1 MSISS
6 PDPAP
11 PCPEALQGQ
20 LARLERRLSRENRAR
35 QEAEQLLEQK
45 SLELYTLNRNLAQL
59 NASLEQRVEDRTQEL
74 ERERE
79 RALQQAHQDAL
90 TGLPNRLMFQVHM
103 RQALTAAAPSG
114 MAVLYLDLDGFK
126 AVNDTLGHP
135 VGDALL
141 RAVAGRL
148 QNCARQTD
156 LVARLGGDEFAIV
169 QLNAPQPAAAA
180 HLSERLLLSLRAPFL
195 VQGHQIVIGTS
206 IGVALA
212 EPPAATADGLL
223 RNADIALYNAKA
235 AGRGAWRLFH
245 PDMDLEMQAR
255 RRLETDL
262 RCALA
267 DGQFELYYQPLVDAT
282 SQGLTGFEALLRW
295 NHPTRGK
302 VPPAEFIPL
311 AEEIGL
317 IRPIG
322 AWVLERACAD
332 AANWPSPLKVAV
344 NLSPVQFRN
353 GRLVQDVEHALAMAG
368 LPSRRLELEVTES
381 VLLQQ
386 NEATLGILHG
396 LRALG
401 TRISM
406 DDFGT
411 GYSSLSYL
419 HRFPFDKIKIDQSF
433 VRNLAQEKGSLE
445 IIRAVV
451 GLGRALNMEVLAEGV
466 ETPEQ
471 LSMLQAE
478 GCDELQG
485 YLFSRPMS
493 LPEARLA
500 IARYLRPAGAA
511 QGPAAPPPAREA
523 CPPAGECQKLRQ
535 VVPDQ

>member
-1 MSISS
+1 MSLSS
-6 PDPAP
+6 PDPGP
-11 PCPEALQGQ
+11 PPPRADTLFRQ
-20 LARLERRLSRENRAR
+20 LARMERRLSRENRAR
-35 QEAEQLLEQK
+35 QEAERLLEQK

-79 RALQQAHQDAL
+79 RALQQAHQDTL
-90 TGLPNRLMFQVHM
+90 TGLPNRLMFQSHM
-103 RQALTAAAPSG
+103 RQVLATAALSG

-126 AVNDTLGHP
+126 GVNDTLGHP

-141 RAVAGRL
+141 RAVADRL
-148 QNCARQTD
+148 RNCTRQTD

-169 QLNAPQPAAAA
+169 QVKAQQPSAAA
-180 HLSERLLLSLRAPFL
+180 HLSDRLLQSLRAPFL

-212 EPPAATADGLL
+212 ESPAATADGLL
-223 RNADIALYNAKA
+223 RNADIALYSAKA

-255 RRLETDL
+255 RQLETDL

-267 DGQFELYYQPLVDAT
+267 DGQFELYYQPLVDAA

-302 VPPAEFIPL
+302 VSPAEFIPL

-322 AWVLERACAD
+322 AWVLQKACAD

-344 NLSPVQFRN
+344 NLSPVQFRK
-353 GRLVQDVEHALAMAG
+353 GTLLQDVEHALTTTG
-368 LPSRRLELEVTES
+368 LPARRLELEVTES

-471 LSMLQAE
+471 LRMLQAE

-485 YLFSRPMS
+485 YLFSRP
-493 LPEARLA
+493 LPLPDARLA
-500 IARYLRPAGAA
+500 IASRLNPAGALR
-511 QGPAAPPPAREA
+511 GPAAVS
-523 CPPAGECQKLRQ
+523 PAGECQQLRQ
-535 VVPDQ
+535 VMPDR